1 MRVSSRG
8 HYGLRMM
15 VELAKHGGHG
25 LVKMGTIARTFH
37 TPTKYLHNLLGLLK
51 TAGLVRAQA
60 GKGGGYA
67 LTRAP
72 GDIKVSEILH
82 ALEGLPTPVGCV
94 YDGQICPRSD
104 YCAARTIWTRMT
116 EAVEQVLEGATLA
129 ELAALEKDRQDPT
142 LPCDV

>member
-1 MRVSSRG
+1 MRISSRG

-15 VELAKHGGHG
+15 VEMAAHGGNG
-25 LVKMGTIARTFH
+25 LMKMATIAQTFH

-51 TAGLVRAQA
+51 NAGLVRAQA

-72 GDIKVSEILH
+72 ADIRVSEILH

-104 YCAARTIWTRMT
+104 YCAARTIWTRMA
-116 EAVEQVLEGATLA
+116 EAVEQVLEDSTLA
-129 ELAALEKDRQDPT
+129 DLVALEQGRRDPT
-142 LPCDV
+142 IPCDV